1 MDTYQVIRL
10 PVGQLT
16 SNCYLFFNRK
26 TREGVIIDPGDD
38 AEFITDKVRDNDF
51 VVSAIIATH
60 GHFDHIGGGLTLQ
73 LAYNVP
79 LYIDKRDEFFLKDM
93 RSTTIHF
100 TNVDPGPPPQPTFIP
115 SDIETFRLGDIEFTL
130 IQVPGH
136 TPGSVALYS
145 KEAQCVFVGDI
156 VFADG
161 STGEWRHKYGDRK
174 VLFKSIEKIL
184 TLPDDTTVYS
194 GHGEETTVKELKNY
208 FGD

>member
-26 TREGVIIDPGDD
+26 THEGVIIDPGDD

-51 VVSAIIATH
+51 EVSAIIATH

-79 LYIDKRDEFFLKDM
+79 FYMDSRDEFFLKDM

-100 TNVDPGPPPQPTFIP
+100 TNVDPGPPPQVTFIP
-115 SDIETFRLGDIEFTL
+115 AQTKLFNIGTINFTL
-130 IQVPGH
+130 IEIPGH
-136 TPGSVALYS
+136 TPGSLALYS
-145 KEAQCVFVGDI
+145 KEAKCVFVGDL

-174 VLFKSIEKIL
+174 TLFKSIEKVL
-184 TLPDDTTVYS
+184 KLPEETIVYT
-194 GHGEETTVKELKNY
+194 GHGEETTIKELQSY

>member
-1 MDTYQVIRL
+1 MDTYKVIQL

-16 SNCYLFFNRK
+16 SNCYLFFNTK
-26 TREGVIIDPGDD
+26 TRQGVIIDPGDD
-38 AEFITDKVRDNDF
+38 AEFITDKVRDNDMS
-51 VVSAIIATH
+51 VSAVIATH

-73 LAYNVP
+73 LAYTVP
-79 LYIDKRDEFFLKDM
+79 FYINKRDEFFLKDM

-115 SDIETFRLGDIEFTL
+115 SDTKSFSLDRIRFT
-130 IQVPGH
+130 IIHVPGH

-145 KEAQCVFVGDI
+145 KEAGCVFVGDV

-161 STGEWRHKYGDRK
+161 STGEWRHKYGNRK
-174 VLFKSIEKIL
+174 ELFKSIEKL
-184 TLPDDTTVYS
+184 MKLPDDTIVYT
-194 GHGEETTVKELKNY
+194 GHGDATTIKELKTY